1 MTDDEFKAQAL
12 EFAAY
17 EAEERK
23 KVAER
28 NKNKMRENH
37 LSDEEND
44 LNVDGG
50 ARYYSSD
57 SNTDNETEEQ
67 STDEDKPVRPR
78 AVGGGSKIPN
88 VTSCDLMAEA
98 TRLQVPGTPVGL
110 GGGASDHQLLYE
122 PSSPSESSSDLHLK
136 QTFGATGQKALDETG
151 MVIKNTAVG
160 RAFNTSGEKDL
171 DITGVKGLDITDSS
185 VV

>member
-1 MTDDEFKAQAL
+1 
-12 EFAAY
+12 
-17 EAEERK
+17 
-23 KVAER
+23 VAER
-28 NKNKMRENH
+28 NKNKKLENH
-37 LSDEEND
+37 LSNEEND

-50 ARYYSSD
+50 ARWYSSD

-136 QTFGATGQKALDETG
+136 QTFGATGQLDLHLKQTFGATGQKALDETG
-151 MVIKNTAVG
+151 MVIKDTVVG